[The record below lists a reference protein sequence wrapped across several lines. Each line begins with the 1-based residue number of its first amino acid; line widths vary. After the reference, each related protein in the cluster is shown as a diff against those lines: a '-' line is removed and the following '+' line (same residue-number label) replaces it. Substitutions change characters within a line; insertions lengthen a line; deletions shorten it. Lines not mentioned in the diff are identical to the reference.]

1 MDQRKPRNCL
11 PVGDSGAAAMV
22 SAIDARFSRRMTS
35 LPRLCSNSVW
45 ERNEGDAS
53 SGTNNWRIDSGVAS
67 ERSDRQVLVRS
78 SGTACRTQPSNRSVA
93 RPLVK
98 FPGLVRSKPR
108 ATRKLLSHGNSAKGV
123 RCCKV
128 LIPWLLP
135 QIQMIWV
142 ECSRLRSH
150 CSATAGTYSRHTG
163 MHMVYRWLI
172 SASKQWSSAMPVP
185 RDES

>member
-11 PVGDSGAAAMV
+11 PVGESGPAAMA
-22 SAIDARFSRRMTS
+22 SAIDARFSPSMTS
-35 LPRLCSNSVW
+35 LPRLCSNSAW
-45 ERNEGDAS
+45 ERNEGEAK

-78 SGTACRTQPSNRSVA
+78 SGMACSTQPSNRSVA

-98 FPGLVRSKPR
+98 FPELVRSKPR
-108 ATRKLLSHGNSAKGV
+108 AIRKLLSQGNSARGV

-135 QIQMIWV
+135 QIHMIWV

-150 CSATAGTYSRHTG
+150 CPPTAGHQSRNT
-163 MHMVYRWLI
+163 R
-172 SASKQWSSAMPVP
+172 P
-185 RDES
+185 